1 MLKKYDFIHSFKI
14 PEAKSGMQEHKNG
27 KNTWTSIYFF
37 CFMRLCSKS
46 ASCNRIPQVV
56 SISVVF
62 FKKAAFIIA
71 MHGQKTLH

>member
-1 MLKKYDFIHSFKI
+1 MD
-14 PEAKSGMQEHKNG
+14 
-27 KNTWTSIYFF
+27 IYFF
-37 CFMRLCSKS
+37 SFMRLCSKS

-56 SISVVF
+56 SISAVF